1 MSQNVRH
8 SPDMRTANVTTATP
22 TCTRACRKAA
32 KSDNHYIRHIFFKST
47 IAGGKTARSDNNNDI
62 IATTNLSIPVGEAA
76 RNGNNRNKHLIPN
89 VVIAVGEG
97 PQNGSLGL
105 PKTSV
110 GLNGDFLANWGVTKP
125 CSNLYNFQYR
135 I

>member
-1 MSQNVRH
+1 M
-8 SPDMRTANVTTATP
+8 TTTTTTTAASNLSIP
-22 TCTRACRKAA
+22 VGEAARNCNIRNKHLMSNVAIPVGKAA
-32 KSDNHYIRHIFFKST
+32 
-47 IAGGKTARSDNNNDI
+47 GSDNNNDI
-62 IATTNLSIPVGEAA
+62 TATTNLSIPVGEAA

-97 PQNGSLGL
+97 PQKGSLGL
-105 PKTSV
+105 PRTSV
-110 GLNGDFLANWGVTKP
+110 GFNGDFLANWGVTKP

>member
-1 MSQNVRH
+1 MSTIAGGK
-8 SPDMRTANVTTATP
+8 TA
-22 TCTRACRKAA
+22 KG
-32 KSDNHYIRHIFFKST
+32 DNNYIRHIST
-47 IAGGKTARSDNNNDI
+47 KCTRAGGKTARSDNNNDI
-62 IATTNLSIPVGEAA
+62 TATTNLTIPVGEAF
-76 RNGNNRNKHLIPN
+76 RNGNNRSKHLSPN

-97 PQNGSLGL
+97 PQKGSLGL
-105 PKTSV
+105 PGTSV